1 MDNRGE
7 YAGTDAGARLLAE
20 REALLRRLEAVDAR
34 LAGAG
39 ALQAPLEAS
48 WQAILD
54 ALPAHVALLDPQ
66 GRIVVVNAAWRRF
79 GAANVFPGQAFGV
92 GQDYLAVCE
101 RAQGDCTDEADAA
114 ARGIREVLAGRR
126 AQFVLEYP
134 CHSPAEQR
142 WFRMMAT
149 PIHPSEPRGC
159 VVMHVDVTERKL
171 AEDSLRANE
180 ARLRAILDTEPECVK
195 LLSPDGRLLSMN
207 PAGLRMIEAE
217 DFAQVAGRPVR
228 DLLHPEDREAF
239 SRMHRQVLGGES
251 AHLQFRI
258 VGLQGGERWMD
269 THATPMRGSDGR
281 VEGVLAVTRDITERR
296 ATEVRLS
303 RLRALHHGILASVAD
318 GIIGVDLQ
326 GRGLFANPAALAIL
340 GCREEDLVGR
350 DAHALFHH
358 SHADGRPYPAEDCA
372 VRRTLEDGVPR
383 RVDDECF
390 FDAAGRPVAVEFAV
404 SPMRGEDGAVVGA
417 VQCFRDISG
426 RLRDRDALARSEE
439 RFRLVARATANA
451 IWDWDV
457 RSGEVDWSGRLD
469 TLFGFHPDDV
479 RADRDFWS
487 NHVHPDDLP
496 RVQAS
501 LDDVLGGAADTWEC
515 EYRFRR
521 RDGSHATVV
530 DRGFVVR
537 DGDGRALRMVGGMND
552 VTEVRA
558 LEAQL
563 RASQRLEAVGQL
575 TGGIAHDFNNL
586 LTVVLGNA
594 ELLDERLPLASSEQ
608 QLAQM
613 ILSAA
618 QRGSELTQRLLAFAR
633 RQALEVRLVELGALV
648 RGMEHLVRRAL
659 GDHIELI
666 LHAPGDAWIQA
677 DAAQLESAVLNLCIN
692 ARDAMPRQGRLSI
705 TVAQVRLAP
714 PDIDPLARPEPGDYV
729 RLEVRDTGCGI
740 PDDVLPKVIEPFF
753 TTKDTGKGTGLGL
766 SMVYG
771 LVKQSS
777 GYLDIRSRPGRGTS
791 VRIHLPLAVAPAS
804 DARAA
809 DQQADAE
816 VVGGHEHVLLV
827 EDDALVRRYAVAQ
840 LEGLGY
846 RVTVADGGAQ
856 ALRLLRDDGSIE
868 LMLTDVMMPG
878 LNGPQLADAARRL
891 RPGLPVL
898 FSSGYSEDALAS
910 EGRLPPGVLLL
921 AKPYQKAE
929 LGRRLRQALA

>member
-1 MDNRGE
+1 MDNRG
-7 YAGTDAGARLLAE
+7 THAGAVARARLEAE
-20 REALLRRLEAVDAR
+20 REALARRLRELDAA
-34 LAGAG
+34 LAGTDAPQA
-39 ALQAPLEAS
+39 ALQAS
-48 WQAILD
+48 SQAILD

-66 GRIVVVNAAWRRF
+66 GRIVVVNEAWRRF
-79 GAANVFPGQAFGV
+79 GAANVFPGEAFGA
-92 GQDYLAVCE
+92 GQDYLAACE
-101 RAQGDCTDEADAA
+101 HAQGDSVDEAHAA
-114 ARGIREVLAGRR
+114 ARGIREVLDGRR

-149 PIHPSEPRGC
+149 PIHPTEPRGC

-171 AEDSLRANE
+171 AEESLRANE

-195 LLSPDGRLLSMN
+195 LLSADGRLLSMN
-207 PAGLRMIEAE
+207 PAGLRMVEAE
-217 DFAQVAGRPVR
+217 DFAQVAGRPVN
-228 DLLHPEDREAF
+228 DLVHPEDRAAF
-239 SRMHRQVLGGES
+239 RDLHRRVLGGEN

-269 THATPMRGSDGR
+269 THATPMRGGHGR

-296 ATEVRLS
+296 AADARLAE
-303 RLRALHHGILASVAD
+303 LQALQEGVLASVAD
-318 GIIGVDLQ
+318 GILGIDRH
-326 GRGLFANPAALAIL
+326 GRLRFANPAAQQIL
-340 GCREEDLVGR
+340 GWGERDMVGQV
-350 DAHALFHH
+350 AHALFHH
-358 SHADGRPYPAEDCA
+358 HHADGRPYPAGDCP
-372 VRRTLEDGVPR
+372 VRRTLRDGEPR
-383 RVDDECF
+383 RVDDEAF
-390 FDAAGRPVAVEFAV
+390 FRSDGQAVPVEYAV
-404 SPMRGEDGAVVGA
+404 SALRGPDGSIRGA

-457 RSGEVDWSGRLD
+457 RTGEVDWSGRLD

-479 RADRDFWS
+479 RADRDFWG
-487 NHVHPDDLP
+487 NHVHTDDLS

-501 LDDVLGGAADTWEC
+501 LDAVLAGAADTWEC

-594 ELLDERLPLASSEQ
+594 ELLDERLPPASTEHALAR
-608 QLAQM
+608 M

-666 LHAPGDAWIQA
+666 LHAGGDAWIQA
-677 DAAQLESAVLNLCIN
+677 DPAQLESAVLNLCIN
-692 ARDAMPRQGRLSI
+692 ARDAMPQRGRLAI
-705 TVAQVRLAP
+705 TVSRVRLAP
-714 PDIDPLARPEPGDYV
+714 TDIDPLSRPDAGDYV

-777 GYLDIRSRPGRGTS
+777 GYLDIRSSPGRGTS
-791 VRIHLPLAVAPAS
+791 VRIHLPLAAAPAGG
-804 DARAA
+804 AQATGP
-809 DQQADAE
+809 QADAE

-827 EDDALVRRYAVAQ
+827 EDDALVRRYATAQ
-840 LEGLGY
+840 LEALGY
-846 RVTVADGGAQ
+846 RVSAADGGAQ
-856 ALRLLRDDGSIE
+856 ALRLLQQDGSIE
-868 LMLTDVMMPG
+868 LMLTDVLMPG

-929 LGRRLRQALA
+929 LARRLRQALA